1 MPSFD
6 ACTTQNKSLDQHFF
20 LLCPLFRMSIIR
32 GSVVYPL
39 DVCRVLEVIIEEQ
52 VEKLQA
58 TLRGIE
64 TLSVVARHTAS
75 KLTELISSEEVY
87 PY

>member
-1 MPSFD
+1 MLPVKVDRVEDYFV
-6 ACTTQNKSLDQHFF
+6 AN
-20 LLCPLFRMSIIR
+20 
-32 GSVVYPL
+32 
-39 DVCRVLEVIIEEQ
+39 RVLEVIIEEQ

-75 KLTELISSEEVY
+75 KLTELISSEEVCTVLMC
-87 PY
+87 PSNVTI

>member
-1 MPSFD
+1 MLPVKVDRVENCFV
-6 ACTTQNKSLDQHFF
+6 AN
-20 LLCPLFRMSIIR
+20 
-32 GSVVYPL
+32 
-39 DVCRVLEVIIEEQ
+39 RVLEVIIEEQ

-75 KLTELISSEEVY
+75 KLTELISSEEVCTVLMC
-87 PY
+87 PSNVFKLTKCAAL

>member
-1 MPSFD
+1 MLPVKVDRVEDYFV
-6 ACTTQNKSLDQHFF
+6 AN
-20 LLCPLFRMSIIR
+20 
-32 GSVVYPL
+32 
-39 DVCRVLEVIIEEQ
+39 RVLEVIREEQ

-75 KLTELISSEEVY
+75 KLTELISSEEVCTVLMC
-87 PY
+87 PSNVTI